1 MQELDKILGSLK
13 LSELKELSLYLKSNK
28 KKKVNSEIE
37 KIIRRKSRARRLN
50 INYRFK
56 LDMIST
62 FSLEDRMVLKKN
74 KIRNMQDLIDADIS
88 SLEGIDAA
96 TEESLEWAQSFYDL
110 SKVRMKKD
118 ARTKNYSS

>member
-1 MQELDKILGSLK
+1 
-13 LSELKELSLYLKSNK
+13 
-28 KKKVNSEIE
+28 
-37 KIIRRKSRARRLN
+37 
-50 INYRFK
+50 
-56 LDMIST
+56 MIST

-96 TEESLEWAQSFYDL
+96 TKESLEWAQSFYDL

-118 ARTKNYSS
+118 TRTKNYSS

>member
-62 FSLEDRMVLKKN
+62 FSLEDRWVLKKN

-96 TEESLEWAQSFYDL
+96 TKESLEWAQSF
-110 SKVRMKKD
+110 
-118 ARTKNYSS
+118 